1 VVYEFVFFFGLRL
14 ERVQIKAHPRE
25 NPAGFA
31 VTSGM
36 GLYQLAY
43 DASAAAVDLDNQL
56 KMLREETHHTQK
68 NLRAKIAMLETDLAK
83 RKP

>member
-1 VVYEFVFFFGLRL
+1 
-14 ERVQIKAHPRE
+14 
-25 NPAGFA
+25 
-31 VTSGM
+31 M